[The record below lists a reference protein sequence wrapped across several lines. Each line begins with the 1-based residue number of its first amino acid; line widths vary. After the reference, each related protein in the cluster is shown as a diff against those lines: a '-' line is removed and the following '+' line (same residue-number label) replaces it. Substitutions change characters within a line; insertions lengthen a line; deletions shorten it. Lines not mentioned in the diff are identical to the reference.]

1 MTKPILRPGKGDNI
15 IDLRDDYTVVDVEAT
30 GYAPEYDDIIELA
43 ALRVRGGAVVDS
55 FTTLVNPG
63 YKIDAFVQSLTGI
76 TNDDLKGAPAIKA
89 ALSPLIAFIGGDL
102 VVGHNVNFD
111 VNFIYENSV
120 RAYGKPFGNDFVDT
134 MRIARKLLSE
144 LKHHRL
150 KDIAGALGVDQMRE
164 HRAYDDCVTTFRCFE
179 EMKKRISASGSV
191 ADFVKNFVKPH
202 VPGLDLRTI
211 TADGADFD
219 ETHPLFGKHCV
230 FTGALDKMTRAEAAQ
245 LVVNVGGI
253 CDNGITKKTNF
264 LILGN
269 TDYSANVKNGKTT
282 KQKKAEEYVLAG
294 IDIQVIAENAF
305 YEMLE
310 E

>member
-1 MTKPILRPGKGDNI
+1 MAKTITRPGKGNNI
-15 IDLRDDYTVVDVEAT
+15 IDLCDDYTVIDIEAT

-43 ALRVRGGAVVDS
+43 ALRIRGGAVINS
-55 FTTLVNPG
+55 YTTLVNPG
-63 YKIDAFVQSLTGI
+63 YKIDDFVQNLTGI
-76 TNDDLKGAPAIKA
+76 TNDDLKGAPAVKD
-89 ALSPLIAFIGGDL
+89 ALSPFITFIGSDL

-120 RAYGKPFGNDFVDT
+120 RAYGKTFGNDFVDT
-134 MRIARKLLSE
+134 MRIARKLLPD

-150 KDIAGALGVDQMRE
+150 KDIAGALGVDQTRE

-179 EMKKRISASGSV
+179 EMKKRINASGSV
-191 ADFVKNFVKPH
+191 ADLVKSFKKPH
-202 VPGLDLRTI
+202 LPGLDLRTI
-211 TADGADFD
+211 TADTTEFD
-219 ETHPLFGKHCV
+219 ETHPLYGKHCV

-269 TDYSANVKNGKTT
+269 TDYSVNVKNGKTT

-294 IDIQVIAENAF
+294 IDIQVITENAF